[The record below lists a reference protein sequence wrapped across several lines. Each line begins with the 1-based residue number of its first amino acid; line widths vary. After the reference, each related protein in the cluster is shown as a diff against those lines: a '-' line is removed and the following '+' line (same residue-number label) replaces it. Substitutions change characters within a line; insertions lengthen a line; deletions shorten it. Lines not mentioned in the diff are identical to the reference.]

1 MWHTVSSE
9 LCFHPCVNLSTFSG
23 RWQVSVCFF
32 FYAVIEN
39 SHKNNE
45 IRKYSRCVY
54 REHAQLQKVQDN
66 VQLGKRSLKCCE
78 CLKCSVLS
86 TYALV
91 RFYGTSLDDSSQ
103 RGRWL
108 LLVCQKPMS
117 QNVSR
122 PHWLFENCFWST
134 ARAACLVTATFS
146 FAYVCSARVGS

>member
-9 LCFHPCVNLSTFSG
+9 LCFHPCVNLSTFS
-23 RWQVSVCFF
+23 RCWQVSVCFF

-117 QNVSR
+117 QNSADHTDCLKTAFGR
-122 PHWLFENCFWST
+122 PHGPPASLELL
-134 ARAACLVTATFS
+134 LVLPT
-146 FAYVCSARVGS
+146 CPQQE